1 MREYII
7 ADNQDIS
14 KAGMMFLLS
23 KQKDVATLL
32 EADNKAELIQQLRL
46 YPQAVVVLDYTLFD
60 FAGADELIVL
70 QERFKEVDWILFS
83 DELSI
88 NFLRQV
94 LFSSMAF
101 GVVMKDNSKEEIMTA
116 IQCAGRKQRYICN
129 HVSNLLLSGA
139 ASPVAGTITED
150 HLLTQTEKNIL
161 KEIALGKTTKEIA
174 AEKNLSFHTINS
186 HRKNIFRK
194 LGVNN
199 AHQICHEGR
208 HRRLGGIL
216 YIKIIYFTASIPARS
231 SSSDFP
237 TPHANL
243 RSLIINNSELSG
255 GNALQLFRRQDTE
268 LPLSFLHKFPFRKFG
283 SMANLESDVYL
294 LSC

>member
-116 IQCAGRKQRYICN
+116 IQRAGRKQRYICN

-139 ASPVAGTITED
+139 ASPVAGTMTED

-161 KEIALGKTTKEIA
+161 KEI
-174 AEKNLSFHTINS
+174 
-186 HRKNIFRK
+186 
-194 LGVNN
+194 GV
-199 AHQICHEGR
+199 C
-208 HRRLGGIL
+208 
-216 YIKIIYFTASIPARS
+216 IY
-231 SSSDFP
+231 
-237 TPHANL
+237 
-243 RSLIINNSELSG
+243 
-255 GNALQLFRRQDTE
+255 GN
-268 LPLSFLHKFPFRKFG
+268 P
-283 SMANLESDVYL
+283 
-294 LSC
+294 

>member
-1 MREYII
+1 MPMMTIINAIDGMPIYILILSLSYTLTITARLPTHPNKKRSSSFHSASVCIIFVPDMREFII

-70 QERFKEVDWILFS
+70 QERFKEADWILFS
-83 DELSI
+83 DELSL

-139 ASPVAGTITED
+139 ASPVAGTMTED

-199 AHQICHEGR
+199 VHEATKYAMR
-208 HRRLGGIL
+208 AGIVDL
-216 YIKIIYFTASIPARS
+216 AEYYI
-231 SSSDFP
+231 
-237 TPHANL
+237 
-243 RSLIINNSELSG
+243 
-255 GNALQLFRRQDTE
+255 
-268 LPLSFLHKFPFRKFG
+268 
-283 SMANLESDVYL
+283 
-294 LSC
+294 